1 MKNAFKMLTL
11 VQSTQAFLNF
21 IWDKFIGIVVGR
33 LIINT
38 DKAIGNYEMTDK
50 KIGNKMSKNEP
61 LCAHFN

>member
-21 IWDKFIGIVVGR
+21 IWDNFIGIVVGR

-50 KIGNKMSKNEP
+50 KIGN
-61 LCAHFN
+61 